1 MLGVKPKIGEV
12 YLIDFPQDG
21 HTQGGIRPGVIFQ
34 NDVGNK
40 YSPNVVVLP
49 LTTSIKK
56 ISQPT
61 HVYISSKNSGLRYDS
76 IVLCENPI
84 SISKD
89 RISKK
94 LTKLSSY
101 HMTRITEANLLA
113 SSAIAYLSF
122 DELLHVWEK
131 SQDFADKRLVM
142 A

>member
-1 MLGVKPKIGEV
+1 MLGIKPKIGEV

-61 HVYISSKNSGLRYDS
+61 H
-76 IVLCENPI
+76 C
-84 SISKD
+84 
-89 RISKK
+89 
-94 LTKLSSY
+94 
-101 HMTRITEANLLA
+101 LLYT
-113 SSAIAYLSF
+113 SPSPR
-122 DELLHVWEK
+122 D
-131 SQDFADKRLVM
+131 
-142 A
+142 

>member
-1 MLGVKPKIGEV
+1 MLGIKPKIGEV

-49 LTTSIKK
+49 LITSIKK
-56 ISQPT
+56 TSQPT

-94 LTKLSSY
+94 TYKTQFISY
-101 HMTRITEANLLA
+101 DSHHRSKFTCFFCNCVFVI
-113 SSAIAYLSF
+113 
-122 DELLHVWEK
+122 
-131 SQDFADKRLVM
+131 
-142 A
+142 

>member
-1 MLGVKPKIGEV
+1 MLGIKPKIGEV

-56 ISQPT
+56 TSQPT

-76 IVLCENPI
+76 IVLCETQYLFLKIESP
-84 SISKD
+84 K
-89 RISKK
+89 
-94 LTKLSSY
+94 
-101 HMTRITEANLLA
+101 NLQN
-113 SSAIAYLSF
+113 SVHII
-122 DELLHVWEK
+122 
-131 SQDFADKRLVM
+131 
-142 A
+142 

>member
-1 MLGVKPKIGEV
+1 MLGIKPKIGEV

-56 ISQPT
+56 TSQPT

-89 RISKK
+89 
-94 LTKLSSY
+94 
-101 HMTRITEANLLA
+101 RITEANLLA

>member
-1 MLGVKPKIGEV
+1 MLGIKPKIGEV

-56 ISQPT
+56 TSQPT

-89 RISKK
+89 RISKN
-94 LTKLSSY
+94 LQNSV
-101 HMTRITEANLLA
+101 RI
-113 SSAIAYLSF
+113 I
-122 DELLHVWEK
+122 
-131 SQDFADKRLVM
+131 
-142 A
+142 

>member
-1 MLGVKPKIGEV
+1 MLGIKPKIGEV

-76 IVLCENPI
+76 MVLCENPI

-101 HMTRITEANLLA
+101 HMTRNRRRSKFTCFFCDCVFVI
-113 SSAIAYLSF
+113 
-122 DELLHVWEK
+122 
-131 SQDFADKRLVM
+131 
-142 A
+142 